1 MVKRSRIITIEPKR
15 GRGRP
20 SLGDTAAMT
29 LRLPGNLPA
38 EIDALLEDREARAD
52 FIRIAIEREIARRR
66 RS

>member
-1 MVKRSRIITIEPKR
+1 
-15 GRGRP
+15 
-20 SLGDTAAMT
+20 MT

-66 RS
+66 RSA